1 MPCRQA
7 DATASVTRSFTGTVV
22 FTTPYTVPVLQQD
35 YYCPT
40 QSWTFTV
47 NGHPGTKCGVGYR
60 D

>member
-1 MPCRQA
+1 
-7 DATASVTRSFTGTVV
+7 VTRSFTGTVV
-22 FTTPYTVPVLQQD
+22 LTTPYTVPVLQQD

-47 NGHPGTKCGVGYR
+47 NGDPGTKCGVGYR